1 MGVIRFFKNM
11 YSVFFGNNE
20 ELKEEEVVVRSEF
33 SKQEI
38 ETINK
43 TELNEEQFL
52 EDDSERHRFCV
63 LGEFAEEDFFTN
75 KVSELSKFTS
85 IPLSTVYRLLNKA
98 EKLEEDVIAY
108 KGYTIL
114 INTEY
119 QDEIA

>member
-20 ELKEEEVVVRSEF
+20 ELKKEEVVVEV
-33 SKQEI
+33 KTTEQ
-38 ETINK
+38 K
-43 TELNEEQFL
+43 TEEYNKEEYL
-52 EDDSERHRFCV
+52 EDNSERHRFCV
-63 LGEFAEEDFFTN
+63 LGEFTEEDFLTN

-98 EKLEEDVIAY
+98 EKLKEDVIAY

-119 QDEIA
+119 QNEIA

>member
-1 MGVIRFFKNM
+1 MGVIKFFENM

-20 ELKEEEVVVRSEF
+20 EEEKEKVFVRTEVAE
-33 SKQEI
+33 QEI
-38 ETINK
+38 EEDYEK
-43 TELNEEQFL
+43 QSL
-52 EDDSERHRFCV
+52 EDNSERHRFCV
-63 LGEFAEEDFFTN
+63 LGEFTEEDFLTN

>member
-1 MGVIRFFKNM
+1 MGVIKFFKNM
-11 YSVFFGNNE
+11 YGVFFGNNE
-20 ELKEEEVVVRSEF
+20 ELKEEEVVEV
-33 SKQEI
+33 
-38 ETINK
+38 ETTEQK
-43 TELNEEQFL
+43 TEEPNEEQSL
-52 EDDSERHRFCV
+52 EDDSEKHRFCV
-63 LGEFAEEDFFTN
+63 LGEFTEEDFLTN

-98 EKLEEDVIAY
+98 EKLDEDVIAY

>member
-1 MGVIRFFKNM
+1 MGVIKFFKNM

-20 ELKEEEVVVRSEF
+20 EKEEKEVLVEVEATEQ
-33 SKQEI
+33 KI
-38 ETINK
+38 E
-43 TELNEEQFL
+43 EPNEEQFL
-52 EDDSERHRFCV
+52 EDNSERHKFCV
-63 LGEFAEEDFFTN
+63 LGEFTEEDFFTN

-85 IPLSTVYRLLNKA
+85 IPLSTIYRLLNKA
-98 EKLEEDVIAY
+98 ERLEEDVIAY

>member
-1 MGVIRFFKNM
+1 MGVIKFFKNM
-11 YSVFFGNNE
+11 YGVFFGNNE
-20 ELKEEEVVVRSEF
+20 EEEEEKVFVRTEVSE
-33 SKQEI
+33 QEI
-38 ETINK
+38 EETY
-43 TELNEEQFL
+43 EEQSL

-63 LGEFAEEDFFTN
+63 LGEFTEENFFTN

-98 EKLEEDVIAY
+98 EKLDEDVIAY